1 MKQATANIERTTL
14 FSTFQH
20 LELSFTD
27 NYFLNIKPGQSL
39 LVRVNDALSP
49 YLSQQWWPVMVK
61 RGDKVVVERPLT
73 EYYEVPST
81 VAVLGLV
88 GQPFRFRGAGMLR
101 NVLLVAYDTQPTS
114 LLMTIPWLLGNKISV
129 TLVLLGSAM
138 SFDTKNLP
146 AEVEI
151 ELGDP
156 IVETGGERQPGVVF
170 EQDENEFIWRNQVM
184 TLGWADQVF
193 VAVGGHDEA
202 ERFNKVLERFR
213 QLRQDIPRN
222 YLFGVFQP
230 TLPCGTGAC
239 QACMLR
245 TVQGSGTALVCTEGP
260 AFDLTQVI
268 LS

>member
-1 MKQATANIERTTL
+1 MKQATANIERSTL
-14 FSTFQH
+14 FPSFQH

-27 NYFLNIKPGQSL
+27 DYFLNIKPGQSL
-39 LVRVNDALSP
+39 LVRVNNSLTP
-49 YLSQQWWPVMVK
+49 YLLQQWWPVMVN
-61 RGDKVVVERPLT
+61 RDRRIIVERPLN
-73 EYYEVPST
+73 ERYDVPST
-81 VAVLGLV
+81 VSVLGVV

-101 NVLLVAYDTQPTS
+101 NVLLVAFDTNPTP

-138 SFDTKNLP
+138 EFDTKHLP

-156 IVETGGERQPGVVF
+156 VARGGEREPGVVF

-193 VAVGGHDEA
+193 VTVGGYNEA
-202 ERFNKVLERFR
+202 ERFNKVLDRFR

-230 TLPCGTGAC
+230 MLPCGTGAC
-239 QACMLR
+239 HACMLR
-245 TVQGSGTALVCTEGP
+245 TSQGNGTTLVCTDGP
-260 AFDLTQVI
+260 AFDLTQII